1 MHLLKICGFFCDLE
15 IFNIRREYILDIKFL
30 DDLENKVQ
38 SLITML
44 DAVRKENDRLKQEL
58 ADTGSK
64 ISTMEIENNQLKQ
77 ELNSLKS
84 DTIDHKSKL
93 DSVAERIQG
102 ILVRLESVN

>member
-1 MHLLKICGFFCDLE
+1 M
-15 IFNIRREYILDIKFL
+15 DIKFL

-44 DAVRKENDRLKQEL
+44 DTVRKENDRLKHEL

-64 ISTMEIENNQLKQ
+64 LSAMEIENNQLKQ
-77 ELNSLKS
+77 DLDTLKT
-84 DTIDHKSKL
+84 DTVDHKSKL
-93 DSVAERIQG
+93 DSVTERIQG